1 MIECIKK
8 IVLEKHWNETKDPS
22 TLKDTQSKMEVQ
34 LIKLPK
40 HGIII
45 NVPAGGKSHLGI
57 INNKKKRLARS
68 CDNLI
73 LIEGDDCID
82 VYFIEMKE
90 TLTQEEKTKAVDQ
103 ILHTIPTWDYIA
115 SMIKVHFKKNKKTNS
130 YFAIIAKRSSN
141 SFNKQKVKPQP
152 PEIFTCGDKQFKIIY
167 SALTIPFKSLQ

>member
-8 IVLEKHWNETKDPS
+8 IVLEKHWKETKDQS

-34 LIKLPK
+34 LTKLPK
-40 HGIII
+40 YGIII

-57 INNKKKRLARS
+57 INNKKKHLARS

-90 TLTQEEKTKAVDQ
+90 TLTQGERTKAVDQ
-103 ILHTIPTWDYIA
+103 ILHTIPTWDYIY
-115 SMIKVHFKKNKKTNS
+115 SMVKVHFKQNKNTNS
-130 YFAIIAKRSSN
+130 HFAIIAKRSSN
-141 SFNKQKVKPQP
+141 SFDKQKVKPQP
-152 PEIFTCGDKQFKIIY
+152 PEIFTCRDKQFKIIY
-167 SALTIPFKSLQ
+167 SASKIPLSDLK